1 MSSESVLEE
10 RRRVVIGFL
19 RRCVRYA
26 NDSIERQRE
35 RGGDEGAIAKWLA
48 YRDFT
53 DHAIMEVSNG
63 DLDSWLEDE

>member
-1 MSSESVLEE
+1 
-10 RRRVVIGFL
+10 
-19 RRCVRYA
+19 VRYA
-26 NDSIERQRE
+26 NDSIERKRE
-35 RGGDEGAIAKWLA
+35 RGDDEGDIAKWLA